1 LVKRFNIF
9 RNNIK
14 YVFEHKVSDVETDYG
29 VTDFSDLTPEEFEN
43 QYLTLNTIDMEE
55 IEAEHKTINLAAA

>member
-1 LVKRFNIF
+1 
-9 RNNIK
+9 
-14 YVFEHKVSDVETDYG
+14 